1 MTMPWC
7 SRPLLL
13 AWRLQRS
20 DNYGDFPKRQ
30 TVTVVPN
37 KSAPKRQIEWNSY
50 SGQLSL
56 GADTRAV
63 AFRAGADPSGEIEL
77 EFEPIKL
84 DDTSKFIFLKWHNDK
99 KDGMVYFSLSG
110 IAVDGTRFETTHLS
124 FNSLGEFS
132 DASGTRM
139 TPKGRCAKAVLTFKL
154 VNPAEKPVLQV
165 RVKGFKNFRTEP
177 IDCDLGKV
185 HVSGLAEFEDANIV
199 TGTIT
204 VQAQKQPDD
213 VAAWHTKADR
223 LAEHVRDIMSLA
235 SSSVLR
241 VPLIAFYDGDTLT
254 VTAWSQGRAASSAF
268 PIFHFLDLDPIFK
281 TAVRSFFDPPIAVN
295 RLSFAIEWFAMDA
308 IYNEIRLVAAMTALE
323 NLIDS
328 NVTESEGLILP
339 KKAFDRTRKV
349 LLNIVRACVAKWA
362 TGNEE
367 VLSEINETLAGLN
380 RRSMLRKLKLL
391 AQRWNVPLHGISDES
406 MRAAKNARDR
416 VVHRGQYYED
426 AAESD
431 ADLWTHVTVIREI
444 AVRFLLTAIGFE
456 GRYYSYIG
464 GYHDAV
470 LPPTIHPKASA
481 E

>member
-1 MTMPWC
+1 MT
-7 SRPLLL
+7 
-13 AWRLQRS
+13 A
-20 DNYGDFPKRQ
+20 
-30 TVTVVPN
+30 VPD
-37 KSAPKRQIEWNSY
+37 KSAPQRQIEWNSY
-50 SGQLSL
+50 SGELSL
-56 GADTRAV
+56 GADTLAV
-63 AFRAGADPSGEIEL
+63 TFHAGADPSGEIEL

-84 DDTSKFIFLKWHNDK
+84 NDASKFILLKWHGDK
-99 KDGMVYFSLSG
+99 KDGMIYFSLSG
-110 IAVDGTRFETTHLS
+110 VAVDGTRFETTRLS

-165 RVKGFKNFRTEP
+165 RLKGFKNFRTEP
-177 IDCDLGKV
+177 IDCALGKV
-185 HVSGLAEFEDANIV
+185 HISGLAEFEDANIV

-204 VQAQKQPDD
+204 VQAQERPDD
-213 VAAWHTKADR
+213 VTTWHTKADR

-241 VPLIAFYDGDTLT
+241 VPLIAFYEGDTLT
-254 VTAWSQGRAASSAF
+254 VTAWSQNRASSSAF
-268 PIFHFLDLDPIFK
+268 PIFHFLDLDPIFQ

-295 RLSFAIEWFAMDA
+295 RLSFAIEWFAMNA
-308 IYNEIRLVAAMTALE
+308 SYNEIRLVAAMTALE

-328 NVTESEGLILP
+328 NVTDAEGLILP
-339 KKAFDRTRKV
+339 KKAFDKTRKV
-349 LLNIVRACVAKWA
+349 LLSVIRTCVAKWS
-362 TGNEE
+362 TGSEE
-367 VLSEINETLAGLN
+367 ALSEVNETLAALN

-391 AQRWNVPLHGISDES
+391 AQRWNVPLDGISDES

-426 AAESD
+426 VAESD

-444 AVRFLLTAIGFE
+444 AVRFLLTAIGFK

-464 GYHDAV
+464 GYHNAV
-470 LPPTIHPKASA
+470 FPPAIQPKGPV